1 MAFRGRA
8 VDSVTLLNLVSKL
21 HDEWWKGHEMLRA
34 GIPRWTALAAAML
47 AGLACAQAQVADRGA
62 ARVVSLAGTLTL
74 NGFRQESRLLHLNDP
89 VHSGDELATGE
100 NSQAILRTSDG
111 STVTIY
117 PDSRVIFNERSADV
131 RELLHLFLGS
141 VKVHIEKL
149 SGRPNPHKLTTPTAV
164 IAVRGTTFSVFVD
177 DTDSTLVAVDEGLVG
192 VANVQSPDQEVL
204 LKAGQRSWVRP
215 GQPPQQAQAF
225 RGRSERAD
233 LIPASAGQS
242 GMGNGS
248 SGMGAAMS
256 QQAGSMGSARGMGS
270 MSGRASPPH

>member
-1 MAFRGRA
+1 MAT
-8 VDSVTLLNLVSKL
+8 VL
-21 HDEWWKGHEMLRA
+21 
-34 GIPRWTALAAAML
+34 L
-47 AGLACAQAQVADRGA
+47 AGLTFAQAQVPDPGA

-74 NGFRQESRLLHLNDP
+74 KGFRQESRLLRLNDS
-89 VHSGDELATGE
+89 VQSGDELSTGE
-100 NSQAILRTSDG
+100 NSHAVLQTNDG

-117 PDSRVIFNERSADV
+117 PDSHVIFNERSADV

-141 VKVHIEKL
+141 IKVHIEKL
-149 SGRPNPHKLTTPTAV
+149 SGRPNPQKLTTPTAV

-177 DTDSTLVAVDEGLVG
+177 DMDATLVAVDEGLVG
-192 VANVQSPDQEVL
+192 VASLESPDQEVL

-233 LIPASAGQS
+233 LIPASGRQS
-242 GMGNGS
+242 GMGSGS

-256 QQAGSMGSARGMGS
+256 QQPGSMSGARGMGS
-270 MSGRASPPH
+270 MSGRANPPH

>member
-1 MAFRGRA
+1 
-8 VDSVTLLNLVSKL
+8 
-21 HDEWWKGHEMLRA
+21 MLRA
-34 GIPRWTALAAAML
+34 GILRWTVLATALLAGFSFALA
-47 AGLACAQAQVADRGA
+47 QAPNPGA

-74 NGFRQESRLLHLNDP
+74 KGFRQESRLLRLNDP
-89 VHSGDELATGE
+89 IRSGDELATGE
-100 NSQAILRTSDG
+100 NSHAVLRTSDG
-111 STVTIY
+111 STVIIY
-117 PDSRVIFNERSADV
+117 PDSHVIFNERSADV

-141 VKVHIEKL
+141 IKVHIEKL

-192 VANVQSPDQEVL
+192 VANLQSPDQEVL

-233 LIPASAGQS
+233 LIPASGAQS
-242 GMGNGS
+242 GMGTGS

-256 QQAGSMGSARGMGS
+256 QQAGSMSGARGMGS
-270 MSGRASPPH
+270 MSGRATPPH

>member
-1 MAFRGRA
+1 MTTVLVASLG
-8 VDSVTLLNLVSKL
+8 LL
-21 HDEWWKGHEMLRA
+21 
-34 GIPRWTALAAAML
+34 
-47 AGLACAQAQVADRGA
+47 QAQVPTQGA
-62 ARVVSLAGTLTL
+62 AQVLSLTGTLTL
-74 NGFRQESRLLHLNDP
+74 KGFRQDSRLLRLHDA
-89 VHSGDELATGE
+89 VRSGDELVTGE
-100 NSQAILRTSDG
+100 NSQAVLRTSDG

-141 VKVHIEKL
+141 IKVHIEKL

-192 VANVQSPDQEVL
+192 VANIQTPDQEVL
-204 LKAGQRSWVRP
+204 LQAGQRNWVRP

-233 LIPASAGQS
+233 LIPASGVQP
-242 GMGNGS
+242 GMG
-248 SGMGAAMS
+248 SGNSNMGAAMS
-256 QQAGSMGSARGMGS
+256 HQAGSMGGARGIGAMG
-270 MSGRASPPH
+270 GKANPPH